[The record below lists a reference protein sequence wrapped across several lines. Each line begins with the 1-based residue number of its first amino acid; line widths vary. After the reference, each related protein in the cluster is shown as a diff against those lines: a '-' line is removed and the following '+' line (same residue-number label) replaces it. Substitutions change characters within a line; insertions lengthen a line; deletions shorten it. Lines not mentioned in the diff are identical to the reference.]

1 MTKKA
6 AGKVKDIDYK
16 TYLKLPELLAAQQP
30 ISGTQ
35 DKPFAHDEMLFIVVH
50 QTYELWFKQV
60 LFELARVQDIFSR
73 TSVEDK
79 DLRVVS
85 AALERVVEILKHLV
99 KQVDLV
105 ETMTPLDFLDF
116 RHVFRS
122 ASGFQ
127 SLQFRELE
135 IRLGLRSEDRLSYA
149 GKSYESYLSPED
161 QLVIRE
167 IEKKGSLFDQLD
179 KWLSRTPFVMM
190 GTFDFWEAYRKAV
203 TDMVNSDKQTI
214 LADTP
219 LSEGGQQV
227 EIAKLENVQKQ
238 FDMLFSSD
246 AKDRIPWRLSPK
258 ALQAALF
265 IMLYRDEPVLQV
277 PSKILNALMDIDETM
292 ALWRYRHALMV
303 QRMLGMKMGS
313 GGSSGHDY
321 LVQTAAKNRIFLDLF
336 ALSTFMIPRST
347 LPKLPPEVEKKMG
360 FRYGD

>member
-1 MTKKA
+1 MAKNP
-6 AGKVKDIDYK
+6 KDIDYK
-16 TYLKLPELLAAQQP
+16 TYLKLPEILAAQQP
-30 ISGTQ
+30 ISGSAQ
-35 DKPFAHDEMLFIVVH
+35 KPFAHDEMLFIIVH

-60 LFELARVQDIFSR
+60 LFEIGRVQEIFSR
-73 TSVEDK
+73 KVVADR

-85 AALERVVEILKHLV
+85 AALERVVEIMQHLV
-99 KQVDLV
+99 RQIDLL

-135 IRLGLRSEDRLSYA
+135 IRLGLRSEDRVSYA

-161 QLVIRE
+161 QQVIRE
-167 IEKKGSLFDQLD
+167 MEKKGSLFDQID
-179 KWLSRTPFVMM
+179 KWLSRTPFVTM
-190 GTFDFWEAYRKAV
+190 GDFDFWKAYRKAV
-203 TDMVNSDKQTI
+203 ADMVKGDKQAAQANTS
-214 LADTP
+214 
-219 LSEGGQQV
+219 LSEAARQM
-227 EIAKLENVQKQ
+227 EIDKLDNVQKQ
-238 FDMLFSSD
+238 FDMLFSAD
-246 AKDRIPWRLSPK
+246 AKDKMTWRLSSK

-265 IMLYRDEPVLQV
+265 IMLYRDQPVLQA
-277 PSKILNALMDIDETM
+277 PFRILNALMDIDETM
-292 ALWRYRHALMV
+292 TLWRYRHALMV

-321 LVQTAAKNRIFLDLF
+321 LAQTAAKNRIFLDLF

-347 LPKLPPEVEKKMG
+347 LSHLPKEVEEKMG

>member
-1 MTKKA
+1 MAKKS
-6 AGKVKDIDYK
+6 KDIDYK
-16 TYLKLPELLAAQQP
+16 TYLKLPTLLAAQQRL
-30 ISGTQ
+30 SN
-35 DKPFAHDEMLFIVVH
+35 AHDEMLFVIVH

-60 LFELARVQDIFSR
+60 LFEIERVQDIFSHKIVADR
-73 TSVEDK
+73 

-85 AALERVVEILKHLV
+85 ATLERAVKILQHLV
-99 KQVDLV
+99 RQVDLL

-135 IRLGLRSEDRLSYA
+135 IRLGLRSADRVSYD

-161 QLVIRE
+161 QQVIRQM
-167 IEKKGSLFDQLD
+167 EKKGSLFEQID
-179 KWLSRTPFVMM
+179 KWLGRTPFVNM
-190 GTFDFWEAYRKAV
+190 GTFDFWKAYRKAV
-203 TDMVNSDKQTI
+203 ADMVKGDKQVA
-214 LADTP
+214 LANTT
-219 LSEGGQQV
+219 LSKAAREKEV
-227 EIAKLENVQKQ
+227 SKLDNVQKQ
-238 FDMLFSSD
+238 FDALFSAD
-246 AKDRIPWRLSPK
+246 PKEKMPWRLSFK

-265 IMLYRDEPVLQV
+265 IMLYRDQPALQA
-277 PSKILNALMDIDETM
+277 PFSILNALMDIDETM
-292 ALWRYRHALMV
+292 TLWRYRHALMV

-321 LVQTAAKNRIFLDLF
+321 LVQTAAKNRIFIDFF

-347 LPKLPPEVEKKMG
+347 LPKLPKDVEEKMG

>member
-1 MTKKA
+1 MPEKP
-6 AGKVKDIDYK
+6 KDIDYK
-16 TYLKLPELLAAQQP
+16 TYLRLPDLLAAQQP
-30 ISGTQ
+30 ISGTGG
-35 DKPFAHDEMLFIVVH
+35 KPFAHDEMLFIVVH

-60 LFELARVQDIFSR
+60 LFELGRVQDVFSR
-73 TSVEDK
+73 EYVADSDV
-79 DLRVVS
+79 RIVS
-85 AALERVVEILKHLV
+85 AALERSGAILKHLV
-99 KQVDLV
+99 NQVDLL

-135 IRLGLRSEDRLSYA
+135 IRLGLRSEDRLTYA
-149 GKSYESYLSPED
+149 GRNYESYLSPED
-161 QLVIRE
+161 QQVIRDM
-167 IEKKGSLFDQLD
+167 EKKGSLFDQLD
-179 KWLSRTPFVMM
+179 KWLSRTPFVTM
-190 GTFDFWEAYRKAV
+190 GGFDFWQAYRKAV
-203 TDMVNSDKQTI
+203 TDMVNNDKQTI
-214 LADTP
+214 LADKP

-238 FDMLFSSD
+238 FDALFSDD
-246 AKDRIPWRLSPK
+246 AKEKMQWRLSPK
-258 ALQAALF
+258 ALRAALF
-265 IMLYRDEPVLQV
+265 IMLYRDQPALQQ
-277 PSKILNALMDIDETM
+277 PFKILNALMDIDETM

-321 LVQTAAKNRIFLDLF
+321 LVQTAAKNRVFLDLF

-347 LPKLPPEVEKKMG
+347 LPKLPKDVEDKMG

>member
-1 MTKKA
+1 MA
-6 AGKVKDIDYK
+6 SKDIDYK

-30 ISGTQ
+30 ISGA
-35 DKPFAHDEMLFIVVH
+35 DGKPFAHDEMLFIVVH

-60 LFELARVQDIFSR
+60 LFELARVQDIFSHDA
-73 TSVEDK
+73 VADH
-79 DLRVVS
+79 DLRIVS
-85 AALERVVEILKHLV
+85 AALERAVVILKHLV
-99 KQVDLV
+99 NQVDLL

-135 IRLGLRSEDRLSYA
+135 IRLGLRSEDRISYA

-161 QLVIRE
+161 QQAIRDME
-167 IEKKGSLFDQLD
+167 AKGTLFDQLD
-179 KWLSRTPFVMM
+179 KWLSRTPFVTM
-190 GTFDFWEAYRKAV
+190 GSFDFWQAYRKAV
-203 TDMVNSDKQTI
+203 TDMVNNDKQTI

-219 LSEGGQQV
+219 LSEGGQEV

-238 FDMLFSSD
+238 FDALFSD
-246 AKDRIPWRLSPK
+246 DTKDKMPWRLSPK
-258 ALQAALF
+258 ALRAALF
-265 IMLYRDEPVLQV
+265 VMLYRDQPVLQQ
-277 PSKILNALMDIDETM
+277 PFKILNALMDIDETM

-336 ALSTFMIPRST
+336 GLSTFMIPRST
-347 LPKLPPEVEKKMG
+347 LPKLPKDVEEKMG
-360 FRYGD
+360 FRY